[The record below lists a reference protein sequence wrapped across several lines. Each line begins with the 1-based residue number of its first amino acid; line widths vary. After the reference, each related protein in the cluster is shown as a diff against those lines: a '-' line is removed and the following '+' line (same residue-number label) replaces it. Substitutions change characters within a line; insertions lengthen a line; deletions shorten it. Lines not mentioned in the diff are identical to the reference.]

1 MLSLALPLSLSIAG
15 AANIYATVAFLGV
28 ASRMGWIGP
37 LPGELQGI
45 TNLAVIALAGTLAAI
60 EFVATLFPGIASA
73 WETVH
78 AAIRPPAATVLA
90 VGAAWH
96 ADPVLIAAAALLG
109 GGLAVG
115 TAKAKLGSRY
125 AVDLSPEPVTNG
137 LFNVAELGAIAAF
150 LLFVWEYPWIALG
163 LAVLLLALIW
173 LAARAVLR
181 RLRRVGAR
189 LTGPSIAPRSTGG

>member
-1 MLSLALPLSLSIAG
+1 MQALALPLALSVAG

-28 ASRMGWIGP
+28 ASRAGWIGP

-45 TNLAVIALAGTLAAI
+45 TSLAVIALAGTLAVI
-60 EFVATLFPGIASA
+60 EFVATLVPGVASA

-96 ADPVLIAAAALLG
+96 ADPVLVAAAALLG

-115 TAKAKLGSRY
+115 TAKAKLGTRY

-137 LFNVAELGAIAAF
+137 IVNVAELGTIAGF
-150 LLFVWEYPWIALG
+150 LLLVWEHPWIALAIAVTLLLLLW
-163 LAVLLLALIW
+163 LAV
-173 LAARAVLR
+173 RAVLR
-181 RLRRVGAR
+181 RARRLVTAAR
-189 LTGPSIAPRSTGG
+189 RS